1 MLFVTPEFAIFFLI
15 VAMTYFILP
24 HRWRW
29 VLLLAA
35 SYYFYASWNIN
46 YLSLIILSTFVD
58 YAVGYFLG
66 KTPFEQQNK
75 RKVLLALSV
84 VTNLGILFT
93 FKYYNFFMGSLISAF
108 ENMGYSL
115 DIQNL
120 KLLLPVGISFYTFQ
134 SMSYTIDIY
143 RGRLEPERN
152 FGIFATFIAFFP
164 QLVAGP
170 IERARNMLPQF
181 YEKHE
186 FSYIRAVEGFRL
198 ILWGTFKKV
207 AIADRSAVVVNAVY
221 GAPDEYS
228 GLSLILAT
236 VFFAIQ
242 IYCDFSGYTDIAIGV
257 AKVMGYDLMLNFRQP
272 YFAKSI
278 QEFWQRWHISLSTWF
293 RDYLYIPLGGNRVS
307 FGRYLLNIMI
317 VFLVSGL
324 WHGAGWTFAI
334 WGALHGFYMVIEAS
348 MRHLKITILPNSI
361 PNWIRD
367 NIARGWT
374 FLLVTFAW
382 VFFRAADI
390 DSAFYILSNMFR
402 GSGKDI
408 ISTFDGAALS
418 SSLQML
424 ITLVAI
430 AILLVYDVVDSMAME
445 KDSSSITQRMS
456 NWSTL
461 IRWGLYYGIVSFT
474 IVAFVLSIGSLND
487 FIYFQ
492 F

>member
-93 FKYYNFFMGSLISAF
+93 FKYYNFFTGSLISAF
-108 ENMGYSL
+108 ESMGYSL

-143 RGRLEPERN
+143 RGRLEPEPN

-186 FSYIRAVEGFRL
+186 FSYVRAVEGFRL
-198 ILWGTFKKV
+198 ILWGAFKKV

-348 MRHLKITILPNSI
+348 MRHLKITILPNST